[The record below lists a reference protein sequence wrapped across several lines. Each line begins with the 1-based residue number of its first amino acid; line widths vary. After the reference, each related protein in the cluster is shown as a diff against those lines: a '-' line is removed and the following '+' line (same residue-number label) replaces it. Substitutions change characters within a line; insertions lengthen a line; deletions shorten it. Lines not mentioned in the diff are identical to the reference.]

1 MLNKVFLIISREYLS
16 RVRKKSFIIMT
27 VLTPLLIMTF
37 YGAVIYISVNRHL
50 GESEKNILIDDASG
64 FFSDKLESNDYI
76 KFTYGKIESGTESGL
91 LSNSNIYGII
101 KIPKAEHPSKVNN
114 LVLIANEQASMTTV
128 SYIEKSLEKVVK
140 DYQLRESGI
149 DAEEIKR
156 INQSSIHVQTQKR
169 TENGIVSG
177 NATISTIIGYVGAF
191 LIYMFIF
198 LYGVQVMRGVIEE
211 KSNRI
216 VEVLIST
223 VKPFELMMG
232 KIIGIVMVGLTQLII
247 WVGLIII
254 LGSIISVSFLSQVN
268 PSDNQLADTINQI
281 DQSPFDLNMM
291 MQSLGNFNFTY
302 IILVFIFYFI
312 SGYMFYSGLFA
323 AVGSAV
329 DNETD
334 TQQFMLPITIPM
346 IFALMLSQSVV
357 ITDPN
362 GTLSFWLSIIPLTSP
377 IIMMVRLPF
386 GVPVWEL
393 ILSMS
398 VMVIGFVFVV
408 WVASRIYRVGILMY
422 GKKATYAEIFKW
434 IFYKE

>member
-1 MLNKVFLIISREYLS
+1 
-16 RVRKKSFIIMT
+16 MT

-50 GESEKNILIDDASG
+50 GESEKEILIDDASG
-64 FFSDKLESNDYI
+64 FFADKLESNEYI
-76 KFTYGKIESGTESGL
+76 KFTYGSVASGAESNMLKNT
-91 LSNSNIYGII
+91 NIYGII
-101 KIPKAEHPSKVNN
+101 KIPAAVNPAKVRN

-140 DYQLRESGI
+140 DYQLHESGI
-149 DAEEIKR
+149 DAAEIKR
-156 INQSSIHVQTQKR
+156 INQVNINIQTQKQ
-169 TENGIVSG
+169 TKNGIVSG
-177 NATISTIIGYVGAF
+177 NATISTIIGYVSAF

-232 KIIGIVMVGLTQLII
+232 KILGIVMVGLTQLVI
-247 WVGLIII
+247 WVGLFVL
-254 LGSIISVSFLSQVN
+254 LGSIISISFLSQLDTAG
-268 PSDNQLADTINQI
+268 SQLSQSVKQL
-281 DQSPFDLNMM
+281 DQSPFDVSLIT
-291 MQSLGNFNFTY
+291 QSLEGFNFTY

-357 ITDPN
+357 TTDPN

-386 GVPVWEL
+386 GVPAWEL
-393 ILSMS
+393 ALSMAL
-398 VMVIGFVFVV
+398 MVIGFVFVV
-408 WVASRIYRVGILMY
+408 WIAARIYRVGILMY
-422 GKKATYAEIFKW
+422 GKKATYRELFKW
-434 IFYKE
+434 ILYKE